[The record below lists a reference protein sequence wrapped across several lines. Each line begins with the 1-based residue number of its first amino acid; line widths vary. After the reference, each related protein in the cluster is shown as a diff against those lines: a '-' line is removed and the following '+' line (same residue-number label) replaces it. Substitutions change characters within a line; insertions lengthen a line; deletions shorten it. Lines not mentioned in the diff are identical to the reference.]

1 VGSTHRPVAGHTVTS
16 QRSNKVT
23 QRLNQV
29 WLSVLAD
36 VPQIHQAAS
45 IGPTSSYSVFTVSDD
60 GGNEVQVVVK
70 PIVLNVPEKG
80 KSQQSGLFVVIE
92 GWLNFDAGSLPNL
105 VATTFGTQV
114 AYFRQKSGSMAHIYG
129 VHYDVDEASP
139 GHPVF
144 HSQMKSMLGMS
155 GVIPGYKAIEIENNM
170 DGVLG
175 TVRIPTAQ
183 MDVFSV
189 IEQVCADHLIW
200 KNSADGS
207 LSAFKKLRS
216 TCDFFR
222 GSGGR
227 HSRLTA
233 DSSVSCFR
241 STHWYADSLL
251 STP

>member
-1 VGSTHRPVAGHTVTS
+1 MGTTHRSVADPIVTNP
-16 QRSNKVT
+16 RSNKVR
-23 QRLNQV
+23 QRLHQV

-45 IGPTSSYSVFTVSDD
+45 IRPTDPYSIFTVNDE
-60 GGNEVQVVVK
+60 GGDELQVVMD

-80 KSQQSGLFVVIE
+80 KRQQSGLFVVVE
-92 GWLNFDAGSLPNL
+92 GWLNFDAGSLPGL

-114 AYFRQKSGSMAHIYG
+114 AYFRQKAGSMAHIYG
-129 VHYDVDEASP
+129 VHYDADEASP

-144 HSQMKSMLGMS
+144 HSQMKAMLAMS
-155 GVIPGYKAIEIENNM
+155 NVIPGYEAIDIENKM
-170 DGVLG
+170 VGVLG

-189 IEQVCADHLIW
+189 VEQVCADHLIW
-200 KNSADGS
+200 EESTVDS
-207 LSAFKKLRS
+207 LTAFKNLRS

-241 STHWYADSLL
+241 STHWYHDALP
-251 STP
+251 TTR